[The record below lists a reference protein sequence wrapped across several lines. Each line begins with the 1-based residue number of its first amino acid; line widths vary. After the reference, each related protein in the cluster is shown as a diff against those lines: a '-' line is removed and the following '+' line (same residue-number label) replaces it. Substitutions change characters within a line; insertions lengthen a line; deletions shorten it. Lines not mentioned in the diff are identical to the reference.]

1 MVKHGW
7 DLYELKL
14 SRQSENKGIL
24 PLLLCLQAL
33 TKSAFEM
40 QQLLHGHN
48 QSQYIAATFS
58 CQSFALLYTDLKA
71 QLP

>member
-1 MVKHGW
+1 M

-24 PLLLCLQAL
+24 PLLSYRQKL

-48 QSQYIAATFS
+48 QTQYIAATFT
-58 CQSFALLYTDLKA
+58 CRSFALLYTALKA